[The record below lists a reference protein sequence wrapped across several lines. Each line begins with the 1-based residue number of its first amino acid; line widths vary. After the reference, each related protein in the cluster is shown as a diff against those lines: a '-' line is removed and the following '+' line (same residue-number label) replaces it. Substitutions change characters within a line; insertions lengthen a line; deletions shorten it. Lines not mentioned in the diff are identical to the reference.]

1 MYLHTFKINV
11 IFSSIIA
18 VQSHCDIVT
27 CTCPYRTRSYCASN
41 RSQRA
46 EAWPTVS
53 NLRCAGINE
62 NEGKENEQK
71 CEWDRMR
78 VRTDEDEKGWERGRM
93 RVSIYVRMRLNER
106 EDKKEWEMKRVGKKE
121 SGTEWEIKG
130 RFLRRLPTWYEYSGY
145 ESLGNRFCP
154 SIRKAQYRHQR
165 IEMNEVKGFSLVW
178 RNK

>member
-53 NLRCAGINE
+53 NLRCAVINE
-62 NEGKENEQK
+62 NEGEENEQK

-78 VRTDEDEKGWERGRM
+78 VKTDEDEKGWERGRM
-93 RVSIYVRMRLNER
+93 RVSIYVRIRLNER
-106 EDKKEWEMKRVGKKE
+106 ENKKECEIKRVGKKE
-121 SGTEWEIKG
+121 SGKEREWD
-130 RFLRRLPTWYEYSGY
+130 R
-145 ESLGNRFCP
+145 
-154 SIRKAQYRHQR
+154 
-165 IEMNEVKGFSLVW
+165 M
-178 RNK
+178 RNKRKISPPITHLIWIQRLRISWEPFLPIC